1 MKNKGIT
8 LVALAIMIVI
18 ILILAGITISTGSNL
33 IKNAQLQTLN
43 TNMLLIQAKEK
54 TIAEKAIFENN
65 NTALYKGQ
73 KIADMSSDP
82 TIQKLKENG
91 VISESEGSYD
101 KYYLWNQ
108 AILNEQGLE
117 AIKLKEDEFFIVNY
131 ATDEIIYTKGFKHTD
146 GKIYYKLSET
156 RNLTMNA

>member
-1 MKNKGIT
+1 MKNKGVT

-18 ILILAGITISTGSNL
+18 ILILAGITITTGSNL
-33 IKNAQLQTLN
+33 ITNAQLQTLN

-65 NTALYKGQ
+65 NTALYQGQ
-73 KIADMSSDP
+73 KVADMSSDP
-82 TIQKLKENG
+82 TIQKLKEKG
-91 VISESEGSYD
+91 VITEGEDSYD

-108 AILNEQGLE
+108 SILNGQGLD

-131 ATDEIIYTKGFKHTD
+131 GTDEIIYTKVFKHTD
-146 GKIYYKLSET
+146 GKLYYKLSET
-156 RNLTMNA
+156 INLTMNA